1 MYDYCR
7 PPKNQRL
14 VKTWLSII
22 THRSGRE
29 IWKCAYKSQI
39 EYLKTLKTSPISQIL
54 LTWLHEITFMKVFKG
69 LQIFLGGFHKV
80 EEGSCRLFCK
90 KSIYDYWRLPKKQRL
105 FKTPTSRT
113 THKGG
118 REIWKCAYKSL
129 RNNPDLTYDVMAKE
143 RQNNGKILLKI
154 LSNIR
159 YLHKDCLFYR
169 LWTSIFCY
177 FFLSGILL

>member
-1 MYDYCR
+1 MFHRVEEGSCRLFCKKLMYDYCR

-14 VKTWLSII
+14 VKTRLSTI
-22 THRSGRE
+22 THGSGRE

-39 EYLKTLKTSPISQIL
+39 EYLKALKTSSISQIL

-105 FKTPTSRT
+105 FKTPTGRT
-113 THKGG
+113 THRGG
-118 REIWKCAYKSL
+118 RGYGNVHTSHL
-129 RNNPDLTYDVMAKE
+129 GT
-143 RQNNGKILLKI
+143 ILI
-154 LSNIR
+154 
-159 YLHKDCLFYR
+159 
-169 LWTSIFCY
+169 
-177 FFLSGILL
+177 